1 MKVRGDK
8 IKRLVFLFLIISCL
22 SLSGCEDLDEFNPF
36 PESMRDWTLNDT
48 EEITDD
54 IGDWFGDL
62 FFYVDLWLD
71 F

>member
-1 MKVRGDK
+1 
-8 IKRLVFLFLIISCL
+8 
-22 SLSGCEDLDEFNPF
+22 
-36 PESMRDWTLNDT
+36 MRDWTLNDT

-54 IGDWFGDL
+54 IGDWFGNL